1 MTTVTKRRAIGASL
15 DRRDG
20 PQKVTGTAPYAYE
33 HRFDNAL
40 YLFPVQSDV
49 ARGRVLR
56 IDASAAEALPGVVA
70 VLTHDNAPRLADTSD
85 QELAVLQTP
94 DVAFRG
100 QYVAATVA
108 ETLETARYAASL
120 VRMSYDEKPHDVE
133 LRADRADLYAPELV
147 NAGYPTDTEEGDF
160 DQKFATAAVTL
171 DQTYTTP
178 MEHHNPMEP
187 HTTVALWDAGDL
199 TLYEST
205 QGPHWIRGTLAQALG
220 LDPERVRIIAP
231 YVGGG
236 FGSKT
241 LHANTILAALAALA
255 IQGRPVKFALTR
267 QQMFCGVGY
276 RTPTIQRIR
285 LGADRDGRL
294 TATCHDVI
302 AQTAKT
308 KEFAEQAAVPTRTMY
323 ATQSRRTTHRLAAL
337 DVPVPSWMRAPG
349 DAPGMFAL
357 ESAMDEM
364 ATRCGLDPV
373 EFRIR
378 NEPEIDG
385 ETGLPYSSR
394 NLVACLLEGA
404 RRFGWA
410 GRDGRTR
417 ARQESRW
424 LVGTGVASATFPV
437 VRFAG
442 SVARISYAAG
452 GRYVV
457 EIDATDIGTGAW
469 TALAQIAADALDT
482 SAEQID
488 LRIGD
493 SALPEASVA
502 GGSSGIT
509 SWGTA
514 IFEAARVFRDRH
526 GYSPAEG
533 DQAEATAP
541 DNPDAQNYAMHAFGA
556 CFAEARV
563 DADSGEV
570 RIPRMTGVFAAGRI
584 INPKAGRS
592 QIIGGMTMGLGMALH
607 EESLVD
613 ARFGHVLN
621 HDFASYHIPANADA
635 GQFDIAWID
644 EEDPH
649 VNPMGSKGIGEIGIV
664 GTAAAVANAVYHAT
678 GIRVRDLPITPA
690 KLLRSAP
697 ASGSSVP
704 G

>member
-1 MTTVTKRRAIGASL
+1 MTTITKRPAIGAPL
-15 DRRDG
+15 NRRDG

-33 HRFDNAL
+33 HRFDKPL
-40 YLFPVQSDV
+40 YLFPVQSEV
-49 ARGRVLR
+49 ARGRVTR
-56 IDASAAEALPGVVA
+56 IDADAAEALPGVVA

-85 QELAVLQTP
+85 QELAVLQAG

-108 ETLETARYAASL
+108 QTLETARYAASL
-120 VRMSYDEKPHDVE
+120 VRVSCDEVPHDVE
-133 LRADRADLYAPELV
+133 LRADRDDLYAPDLV
-147 NAGYPTDTEEGDF
+147 NAGYPTDTQEGDF
-160 DQKFATAAVTL
+160 DRAFGTAAVRL
-171 DQTYTTP
+171 DETYMTP

-187 HTTVALWDAGDL
+187 HTTVALWDGSDL

-205 QGPHWIRGTLAQALG
+205 QGPHWIRETLARVLG
-220 LDPERVRIIAP
+220 LDQDRVRIIAP

-241 LHANTILAALAALA
+241 LHANTVLAALAALVME
-255 IQGRPVKFALTR
+255 GSPVKFALTR
-267 QQMFCGVGY
+267 QQMFSGVGY

-285 LGADRDGRL
+285 LGADSGGRL
-294 TATCHDVI
+294 TSVCHDVI

-323 ATQSRRTTHRLAAL
+323 ASQSRRTTHRLAAL
-337 DVPVPSWMRAPG
+337 DVPVPTWMRAPG
-349 DAPGMFAL
+349 EAPGMFAL
-357 ESAMDEM
+357 ESAIDEM
-364 ATRCGLDPV
+364 AISCGLDPV

-378 NEPEIDG
+378 NEPEIDP

-410 GRDGRTR
+410 DRDPHPRV
-417 ARQESRW
+417 RQEGRW
-424 LVGTGVASATFPV
+424 QVGTGVASSEFPV

-442 SVARISYAAG
+442 SVARISYLG
-452 GRYVV
+452 SGRYLVA
-457 EIDATDIGTGAW
+457 IDASDIGTGAW
-469 TALAQIAADALDT
+469 TALAQIAADALEADVDD
-482 SAEQID
+482 ID

-493 SALPEASVA
+493 TSLPEASVA

-509 SWGTA
+509 SWGSA
-514 IFEAARVFRDRH
+514 IVEAARAFRDRH
-526 GYSPAEG
+526 GDSPADG
-533 DQAEATAP
+533 AQAEASAP
-541 DNPDAQNYAMHAFGA
+541 ENPYADSYAMHAFGA

-563 DADSGEV
+563 DADTGEV
-570 RIPRMTGVFAAGRI
+570 RVPRMTAVFAAGRI
-584 INPKAGRS
+584 INPKTARS
-592 QIIGGMTMGLGMALH
+592 QFIGGMTMGLGMALH

-613 ARFGHVLN
+613 PRFGHVLN
-621 HDFASYHIPANADA
+621 HDFASYHIPANADT

-644 EEDPH
+644 EEDPY

-664 GTAAAVANAVYHAT
+664 GTAAAIANAVHHAT

-690 KLLRSAP
+690 KLLL
-697 ASGSSVP
+697 
-704 G
+704 

>member
-1 MTTVTKRRAIGASL
+1 MTAITERLAIGAPL
-15 DRRDG
+15 NRRDG
-20 PQKVTGTAPYAYE
+20 PQKVTGTAHYAYE
-33 HRFDNAL
+33 HRFDNPL
-40 YLFPVQSDV
+40 YLFPVQSEV
-49 ARGRVLR
+49 ARGRVTR
-56 IDASAAEALPGVVA
+56 IDASAAEALPGVKA

-85 QELAVLQTP
+85 RELAVLQTG

-100 QYVAATVA
+100 QYVAAVIA

-120 VRMSYDEKPHDVE
+120 VRVSYDEQPHDVE
-133 LRADRADLYAPELV
+133 LHANRADLYAPEIV

-160 DQKFATAAVTL
+160 DRELATAAVTL
-171 DQTYTTP
+171 DKTYTTP

-187 HTTVALWDAGDL
+187 HTTVALWEAGDL

-205 QGPHWIRGTLAQALG
+205 QGPHWTRGTLAQVLG
-220 LDPERVRIIAP
+220 LDQDRVRIIAP

-241 LHANTILAALAALA
+241 VHANTVLAALAARA
-255 IQGRPVKFALTR
+255 VQGSPVKFALTR
-267 QQMFCGVGY
+267 QQMFSGVGY

-285 LGADRDGRL
+285 LGADHDGRL

-337 DVPVPSWMRAPG
+337 DVPVPTWMRAPG

-364 ATRCGLDPV
+364 AISCGLDPV

-410 GRDGRTR
+410 GREARASNRT
-417 ARQESRW
+417 EGHW
-424 LVGTGVASATFPV
+424 LLGTGVASSTFPV

-442 SVARISYAAG
+442 SVARISYAG
-452 GRYVV
+452 TGRYVV
-457 EIDATDIGTGAW
+457 EIDATDIGTGTW
-469 TALAQIAADALDT
+469 TALAQIAADAMET
-482 SAEQID
+482 RAENID

-493 SALPEASVA
+493 TALPEASVA

-526 GYSPAEG
+526 GYSPADG
-533 DQAEATAP
+533 DQAEATAR
-541 DNPDAQNYAMHAFGA
+541 DNPDADSYAMHAFGA

-563 DADSGEV
+563 DADTGEV
-570 RIPRMTGVFAAGRI
+570 RIPRMTGVFAAGKI
-584 INPKAGRS
+584 INPKAARS
-592 QIIGGMTMGLGMALH
+592 QIIGGMTMGLGMAVH
-607 EESLVD
+607 EESRVD
-613 ARFGHVLN
+613 PRFGHVLN
-621 HDFASYHIPANADA
+621 HDFASYHVPANADA

-664 GTAAAVANAVYHAT
+664 GTAAAIANAVYHAT
-678 GIRVRDLPITPA
+678 GVRVRDLPITPA
-690 KLLRSAP
+690 KLLR
-697 ASGSSVP
+697 
-704 G
+704 